1 MQERHGLP
9 LRSFS
14 SGKALTAGRAA
25 RPEVAQER
33 RYLQGA
39 PLGLELPG
47 RIALRDPHCAWQ
59 WFEPEAAAQAFPAA
73 HWLAAF
79 LVLLGRYGNEEIT
92 LGFPEP
98 ITVRGRQAPALLRS
112 AYRALES
119 SAERSARLA
128 EELDD
133 ARRQLSAEGQERA
146 ALAGRC
152 AVQVLAARPTASS
165 PGWLALVLA
174 ADGSVGLA
182 LRDPQYDGL
191 RRIAGHLARL
201 ARGLVDAQAC
211 VGRLPWLDADEERR
225 LQALRS
231 EPQAAPPRGVLH
243 HLFEA
248 QARRTPQRIAVHAAD
263 RSLSYAELERESA
276 ALAARLR
283 AAGVAPEQR
292 VGVCLRRD
300 SGLLVG
306 LLGVLRA
313 GGCYVPLDPAYPEE
327 RVAYML
333 DDADCLLVLVDAST
347 RERVAALGRP
357 CLALEEGGD
366 QANELASPA
375 SEVGAE
381 HLAYII
387 YTSGSTGRQIGRA
400 HV

>member
-14 SGKALTAGRAA
+14 SGKALTAGRAV

-59 WFEPEAAAQAFPAA
+59 WFEPEAAAEAFPAA

-112 AYRALES
+112 SYRAMES

-133 ARRQLSAEGQERA
+133 ARRQLSADGQERA

-182 LRDPQYDGL
+182 LRDPQYDEL

-231 EPQAAPPRGVLH
+231 EPQAAR
-243 HLFEA
+243 
-248 QARRTPQRIAVHAAD
+248 
-263 RSLSYAELERESA
+263 
-276 ALAARLR
+276 R
-283 AAGVAPEQR
+283 AAYSTICSRPRRGAHRSASPCTPPTVASAMPSWSAKAPR
-292 VGVCLRRD
+292 SPCACAPPGWLRSSGSGSACGATAACWSACLACSAPAVATSRWTRPIRR
-300 SGLLVG
+300 SGWPTCSTTPT
-306 LLGVLRA
+306 A
-313 GGCYVPLDPAYPEE
+313 CW
-327 RVAYML
+327 
-333 DDADCLLVLVDAST
+333 CWST
-347 RERVAALGRP
+347 RA
-357 CLALEEGGD
+357 
-366 QANELASPA
+366 PA
-375 SEVGAE
+375 S
-381 HLAYII
+381 
-387 YTSGSTGRQIGRA
+387 GSPRWAGHA
-400 HV
+400 

>member
-14 SGKALTAGRAA
+14 SGKVLTAGRAV

-59 WFEPEAAAQAFPAA
+59 WFEPEAAAEAFPAA

-112 AYRALES
+112 SYRAMES

-133 ARRQLSAEGQERA
+133 ARRQLSADGQERA

-165 PGWLALVLA
+165 PRSCEPVDSHNVYYVKLCKSFIRPLLFCAPFPLPCLVWSLQSSPTPRRLA
-174 ADGSVGLA
+174 AQVKSRTDL
-182 LRDPQYDGL
+182 
-191 RRIAGHLARL
+191 
-201 ARGLVDAQAC
+201 
-211 VGRLPWLDADEERR
+211 
-225 LQALRS
+225 
-231 EPQAAPPRGVLH
+231 AAP
-243 HLFEA
+243 A
-248 QARRTPQRIAVHAAD
+248 QDLCYLLRTEPIATMRYRPTRTRH
-263 RSLSYAELERESA
+263 
-276 ALAARLR
+276 
-283 AAGVAPEQR
+283 EQMPVR
-292 VGVCLRRD
+292 TLNI
-300 SGLLVG
+300 
-306 LLGVLRA
+306 A
-313 GGCYVPLDPAYPEE
+313 QP
-327 RVAYML
+327 
-333 DDADCLLVLVDAST
+333 
-347 RERVAALGRP
+347 
-357 CLALEEGGD
+357 
-366 QANELASPA
+366 
-375 SEVGAE
+375 
-381 HLAYII
+381 
-387 YTSGSTGRQIGRA
+387 
-400 HV
+400 

>member
-1 MQERHGLP
+1 
-9 LRSFS
+9 
-14 SGKALTAGRAA
+14 
-25 RPEVAQER
+25 
-33 RYLQGA
+33 
-39 PLGLELPG
+39 
-47 RIALRDPHCAWQ
+47 
-59 WFEPEAAAQAFPAA
+59 
-73 HWLAAF
+73 
-79 LVLLGRYGNEEIT
+79 
-92 LGFPEP
+92 
-98 ITVRGRQAPALLRS
+98 
-112 AYRALES
+112 
-119 SAERSARLA
+119 
-128 EELDD
+128 
-133 ARRQLSAEGQERA
+133 
-146 ALAGRC
+146 
-152 AVQVLAARPTASS
+152 
-165 PGWLALVLA
+165 GWLALVLA

-182 LRDPQYDGL
+182 LRDPQYDEL

-231 EPQAAPPRGVLH
+231 EPQAAPSRGVLH

-276 ALAARLR
+276 ALAVRLR

-357 CLALEEGGD
+357 CLTLEEGGD
-366 QANELASPA
+366 QANDLALPA
-375 SEVGAE
+375 SEVGAD

-387 YTSGSTGRQIGRA
+387 
-400 HV
+400 

>member
-59 WFEPEAAAQAFPAA
+59 WFEPEAAAEAFPAA

-112 AYRALES
+112 AYRAMES

-133 ARRQLSAEGQERA
+133 ARRQLSADGQERA

-152 AVQVLAARPTASS
+152 AVQVLAAWPTASS
-165 PGWLALVLA
+165 SGWLALVLA

-182 LRDPQYDGL
+182 LRDPQYDEL

-201 ARGLVDAQAC
+201 ARGLVDA
-211 VGRLPWLDADEERR
+211 
-225 LQALRS
+225 
-231 EPQAAPPRGVLH
+231 
-243 HLFEA
+243 
-248 QARRTPQRIAVHAAD
+248 
-263 RSLSYAELERESA
+263 
-276 ALAARLR
+276 
-283 AAGVAPEQR
+283 
-292 VGVCLRRD
+292 
-300 SGLLVG
+300 
-306 LLGVLRA
+306 
-313 GGCYVPLDPAYPEE
+313 
-327 RVAYML
+327 
-333 DDADCLLVLVDAST
+333 
-347 RERVAALGRP
+347 
-357 CLALEEGGD
+357 
-366 QANELASPA
+366 
-375 SEVGAE
+375 
-381 HLAYII
+381 
-387 YTSGSTGRQIGRA
+387 
-400 HV
+400 

>member
-98 ITVRGRQAPALLRS
+98 ITVRGRQAPALRS

-119 SAERSARLA
+119 SAERSAAGGRTRRCPA
-128 EELDD
+128 A
-133 ARRQLSAEGQERA
+133 ARRGPGACRPGRALRGPSAGGATDGEQPR
-146 ALAGRC
+146 
-152 AVQVLAARPTASS
+152 
-165 PGWLALVLA
+165 WLALVLA

-182 LRDPQYDGL
+182 LRDPQYDEL

-231 EPQAAPPRGVLH
+231 EPQAARRAAPPSVRGPGAAH
-243 HLFEA
+243 A
-248 QARRTPQRIAVHAAD
+248 QRIAVHAAD
-263 RSLSYAELERESA
+263 RSLSYAGWSA
-276 ALAARLR
+276 KAPRSPR
-283 AAGVAPEQR
+283 ACAPRGGSEQR
-292 VGVCLRRD
+292 VRVRLRRD

-333 DDADCLLVLVDAST
+333 DDADCPAGAGR
-347 RERVAALGRP
+347 REHPRAVAALGRP
-357 CLALEEGGD
+357 CA
-366 QANELASPA
+366 
-375 SEVGAE
+375 
-381 HLAYII
+381 
-387 YTSGSTGRQIGRA
+387 
-400 HV
+400 

>member
-25 RPEVAQER
+25 RPEAAQER

-59 WFEPEAAAQAFPAA
+59 WVEPEAAAEAFPAA

-112 AYRALES
+112 AYRATES

-133 ARRQLSAEGQERA
+133 ARRQLSADGQERA

-182 LRDPQYDGL
+182 LRDPGTTNCGVSPAISRAWRAAWSTPRPASAGCPGWTPVKSAVC
-191 RRIAGHLARL
+191 RRCAAS
-201 ARGLVDAQAC
+201 
-211 VGRLPWLDADEERR
+211 RR
-225 LQALRS
+225 
-231 EPQAAPPRGVLH
+231 PPV
-243 HLFEA
+243 
-248 QARRTPQRIAVHAAD
+248 ARRTPPSVRGPGAAHAAAH
-263 RSLSYAELERESA
+263 RR
-276 ALAARLR
+276 AR
-283 AAGVAPEQR
+283 
-292 VGVCLRRD
+292 RR
-300 SGLLVG
+300 
-306 LLGVLRA
+306 
-313 GGCYVPLDPAYPEE
+313 P
-327 RVAYML
+327 
-333 DDADCLLVLVDAST
+333 
-347 RERVAALGRP
+347 
-357 CLALEEGGD
+357 
-366 QANELASPA
+366 
-375 SEVGAE
+375 
-381 HLAYII
+381 
-387 YTSGSTGRQIGRA
+387 
-400 HV
+400 

>member
-14 SGKALTAGRAA
+14 SGKALTAGRAV

-59 WFEPEAAAQAFPAA
+59 WFEPEAAAEAFPAA

-112 AYRALES
+112 AYRAMES

-133 ARRQLSAEGQERA
+133 ARRQLSADGQERA
-146 ALAGRC
+146 ALAGCC

-182 LRDPQYDGL
+182 LRDPQYDEL

-231 EPQAAPPRGVLH
+231 EPQAAPSRGVLH

-263 RSLSYAELERESA
+263 RSLSY
-276 ALAARLR
+276 
-283 AAGVAPEQR
+283 
-292 VGVCLRRD
+292 
-300 SGLLVG
+300 
-306 LLGVLRA
+306 
-313 GGCYVPLDPAYPEE
+313 
-327 RVAYML
+327 
-333 DDADCLLVLVDAST
+333 
-347 RERVAALGRP
+347 
-357 CLALEEGGD
+357 
-366 QANELASPA
+366 
-375 SEVGAE
+375 
-381 HLAYII
+381 
-387 YTSGSTGRQIGRA
+387 
-400 HV
+400 